1 MAQQRVKIRVML
13 HSSSG
18 QINDRRRELLNTA
31 PAGGG
36 KAPAL
41 PASLNPIDG
50 EVPARYT
57 ENDLK
62 VR

>member
-36 KAPAL
+36 KAPA
-41 PASLNPIDG
+41 PIDG

-57 ENDLK
+57 ESDLK
-62 VR
+62 VRC